1 MAKKAPLSLGTM
13 TASPAP
19 TGERKASTQRV
30 AAKRGDGPRGY
41 NFRMWPRDLA
51 ALKQAALNHDMTLR
65 DIFAAALTDWLA
77 RNNGVAH
84 TFEPVTTEKKE
95 AE

>member
-1 MAKKAPLSLGTM
+1 
-13 TASPAP
+13 
-19 TGERKASTQRV
+19 
-30 AAKRGDGPRGY
+30 
-41 NFRMWPRDLA
+41 MWPRDLA

-65 DIFAAALTDWLA
+65 NIFAAALTDWLA
-77 RNNGVAH
+77 RNEGVAH